1 MSAGGWGW
9 QEVHLQHGPVTLR
22 PIRMSDRRAWRATR
36 EQNGAWLARWE
47 ASRPPGDLQH
57 AVSFRQMVRDLRR
70 TAREGRGLPLAL
82 LVDGSFAGQV
92 TVNNIVGGSARF
104 ASVGYWIDRRQAGHG
119 YMPIAVALTVDHC
132 WFGLG
137 LHRIEIAIRPENAA
151 SLRVVEKLGFQEYGY
166 APRYLHID
174 GDWRDHRLFALTVED
189 VPGGLLRR
197 YLGRAER

>member
-1 MSAGGWGW
+1 LTVGGAGWR
-9 QEVHLQHGPVTLR
+9 EVHLQHGPVSLR
-22 PIRMSDRRAWRATR
+22 PIRMSDGRAWRSTR
-36 EQNGAWLARWE
+36 AHNARWLARWE
-47 ASRPPGDLQH
+47 ATRPPGDLQH
-57 AVSFRQMVRDLRR
+57 PVTFRQMVRDLRR

-82 LVDGSFAGQV
+82 LIDGAFAGQL

-104 ASVGYWIDRRQAGHG
+104 ASIGYWIDQRHAGHG
-119 YMPIAVALTVDHC
+119 YMPTAVALAVDHC
-132 WFGLG
+132 WFTMG

-174 GDWRDHRLFALTVED
+174 GEWRDHRLFALTTEE

-197 YLGRAER
+197 FLGE